1 MKKLQEKLEFLL
13 AKYDVATKAELVSG
27 KEALVAGK
35 KVRLLPWRAERR
47 FIEMR
52 NLVMQGRLTGLSTVR
67 ITHITKRGTDLYEL
81 LWREADVFE
90 YISGEKI
97 AEIFAVE
104 NGGVALNAI
113 AKSENGIV
121 CSFELSATLPETQ
134 APIDKHEMI
143 AVSGNVCDRVVDTQ
157 VPQSSIYVFGD
168 TNTTFTDVDAELF
181 GLNIDECA
189 IVRHTFDIAQNGTE
203 TEAAASHIDAV
214 VKAAR
219 FAIETVDNIRV

>member
-1 MKKLQEKLEFLL
+1 MKKLQKKLEFLL
-13 AKYDVATKAELVSG
+13 DKYDVAVKAELVSE
-27 KEALVAGK
+27 KEAVIGGK
-35 KVRLLPWRAERR
+35 NVRLLPWRNERR

-52 NLVMQGRLTGLSTVR
+52 NLVTQGRLTGLSTVR
-67 ITHITKRGTDLYEL
+67 ITHITKRGTDLYNL

-90 YISGEKI
+90 FISGEKI

-121 CSFELSATLPETQ
+121 CSFELSATLPEGQ

-189 IVRHTFDIAQNGTE
+189 IVRHAFDIAQNGIE
-203 TEAAASHIDAV
+203 TDAAAAHIDAV

-219 FAIETVDNIRV
+219 LAVETVDNIRI